1 MVPSAAESSIVSTSR
16 PGLGTKAQPNG
27 QRIAIFA
34 GRFGSGKT
42 EVSINY
48 ALSLVDEQHGRRPIL
63 IDLDIVTPY
72 FRTREL
78 KEQLAGE
85 GVDVVT
91 PAAVAQHLDT
101 PAITPE
107 IMGAIQQPDR
117 SVVLD
122 VGGDAQGARAL
133 GQYASVLE
141 QLGYAM
147 NFVVNPY
154 RPFTDCTEGIA
165 QAVAEIQGTA
175 RLQVTA
181 LVSNPNLIQETTLDK
196 IVAGHRVVE
205 EAAEALKLPV
215 AFVSLRIDLAARV
228 AANSFRQP
236 VIPLRR
242 FFVLPWESS
251 KDDST
256 WENEL

>member
-1 MVPSAAESSIVSTSR
+1 MSVPR
-16 PGLGTKAQPNG
+16 PGLGTKAQSNR
-27 QRIAIFA
+27 QRITVFA

-48 ALSLVDEQHGRRPIL
+48 ALSLVDEEKGHRPIL

-78 KEQLAGE
+78 TERLAGE
-85 GVDVVT
+85 GVDVVA

-117 SVVLD
+117 PVVLD

-133 GQYASVLE
+133 GQYALVLE

-147 NFVVNPY
+147 NFVVNPH
-154 RPFTDCTEGIA
+154 RPFTDSVEGIA
-165 QAVAEIQGTA
+165 QAVAEIQDTA

-181 LVSNPNLIQETTLDK
+181 LVSNPNLMQETTLVE

-205 EAAEALKLPV
+205 ETAEALRLPV
-215 AFVSLRIDLAARV
+215 AFVSLRTDLAAQV
-228 AANSFRQP
+228 TAHTFHQP
-236 VIPLRR
+236 VMALRR
-242 FFVLPWESS
+242 FFVLPWETSEGNS
-251 KDDST
+251 AQAKA
-256 WENEL
+256 L